1 MGNIDKNRVTTVI
14 TTVAFSILALVA
26 IIYQHSSTEL
36 SGLESLAVNTV
47 IENVQELDQGVSAPV
62 SETVIKLE
70 SEFESLATTE
80 TVISFN
86 SSFAAARKQYG
97 PGKTFVYKNKEYST
111 SYIEELNNNSVNIIQ
126 DQVENTPDDES
137 LAETS
142 DTISTDV
149 FSHAD
154 KQNDRSSKVTH

>member
-1 MGNIDKNRVTTVI
+1 MCIRDR
-14 TTVAFSILALVA
+14 
-26 IIYQHSSTEL
+26 
-36 SGLESLAVNTV
+36 
-47 IENVQELDQGVSAPV
+47 
-62 SETVIKLE
+62 
-70 SEFESLATTE
+70 ATTE

>member
-14 TTVAFSILALVA
+14 TTVAFSVLALVA

-36 SGLESLAVNTV
+36 SELESLVVKPV
-47 IENVQELDQGVSAPV
+47 IENAQELDQGVSAPV
-62 SETVIKLE
+62 NETVIKLE
-70 SEFESLATTE
+70 SEFENLAIAE

-86 SSFAAARKQYG
+86 STFAAARKQYG
-97 PGKTFVYKNKEYST
+97 PGKTFVYKSKEYST
-111 SYIEELNNNSVNIIQ
+111 SYAEELNNNSVNISQ
-126 DQVENTPDDES
+126 DQEGNITADDEI

-142 DTISTDV
+142 GTISRDV

-154 KQNDRSSKVTH
+154 KTND

>member
-14 TTVAFSILALVA
+14 TTVAFSVLALVA

-62 SETVIKLE
+62 NETVIKLE

>member
-14 TTVAFSILALVA
+14 TTVAFSVLALVA

-36 SGLESLAVNTV
+36 SELESLVVKPV
-47 IENVQELDQGVSAPV
+47 IENSQELDQGVSAPV
-62 SETVIKLE
+62 NETVTKLE
-70 SEFESLATTE
+70 SEFESLTTAE

-111 SYIEELNNNSVNIIQ
+111 SYAEELNNNSVNIIQ
-126 DQVENTPDDES
+126 DREENTRDDEI

-142 DTISTDV
+142 DTISADV

-154 KQNDRSSKVTH
+154 KQKD

>member
-1 MGNIDKNRVTTVI
+1 MGNIDNNRVTTVI
-14 TTVAFSILALVA
+14 TTVAFSALVLVA

-36 SGLESLAVNTV
+36 SELESLVVKPV
-47 IENVQELDQGVSAPV
+47 IENSQELEQGVSAPEN
-62 SETVIKLE
+62 ETVIKLE
-70 SEFESLATTE
+70 SEFESMATTE

-111 SYIEELNNNSVNIIQ
+111 SYIEELNNNSANIIQ

-154 KQNDRSSKVTH
+154 KENDRSSKVTH

>member
-14 TTVAFSILALVA
+14 TTVAFSVLALVA

-36 SGLESLAVNTV
+36 SELESLVVKPV
-47 IENVQELDQGVSAPV
+47 IENAQELDQGVSAPV
-62 SETVIKLE
+62 NETVIKLE

-86 SSFAAARKQYG
+86 SSFAADRKQYG

-111 SYIEELNNNSVNIIQ
+111 SYIEELNNNSANIIQ

>member
-14 TTVAFSILALVA
+14 TTVAFSVLALVA

-36 SGLESLAVNTV
+36 SELESLVVKPV
-47 IENVQELDQGVSAPV
+47 IENAQELDQDVSAPV
-62 SETVIKLE
+62 NETVIKLD
-70 SEFESLATTE
+70 SEFETLATAE

-86 SSFAAARKQYG
+86 STFAAARKQYG
-97 PGKTFVYKNKEYST
+97 PGKTFVYKNKNYST

-126 DQVENTPDDES
+126 DQEENIPDDEI

-154 KQNDRSSKVTH
+154 KQNDQK

>member
-14 TTVAFSILALVA
+14 TTVAFSVLALVA

-62 SETVIKLE
+62 NETVIKLE

-126 DQVENTPDDES
+126 DQKENIPDDEI

-142 DTISTDV
+142 DSISTDV

-154 KQNDRSSKVTH
+154 KQNDQSSKVTH

>member
-14 TTVAFSILALVA
+14 TTVAFSVLALVA
-26 IIYQHSSTEL
+26 IIYQHSSTEV
-36 SGLESLAVNTV
+36 SGLESLVVDAV
-47 IENVQELDQGVSAPV
+47 IENAQELDQGVSAPV
-62 SETVIKLE
+62 NETVMKLE
-70 SEFESLATTE
+70 SEIKSVATAE

-86 SSFAAARKQYG
+86 STFAAARKQYG

-126 DQVENTPDDES
+126 DQKENIPDDEI

-142 DTISTDV
+142 DSISTDV

-154 KQNDRSSKVTH
+154 KQNDQSSKVTH

>member
-1 MGNIDKNRVTTVI
+1 MGNIDKNRVTKVI
-14 TTVAFSILALVA
+14 TTVAFSAFALVA

-47 IENVQELDQGVSAPV
+47 IGNVQELDQGVSAPV
-62 SETVIKLE
+62 NETVIKLG
-70 SEFESLATTE
+70 SEFESMATTE

-111 SYIEELNNNSVNIIQ
+111 SYIEELNNNSANIIQ

-154 KQNDRSSKVTH
+154 KENDRSSKVTH

>member
-14 TTVAFSILALVA
+14 TTVAFSVLALVA

-62 SETVIKLE
+62 NETVIKLE

-126 DQVENTPDDES
+126 DQVENNPDDES